1 MLNLMTTASE
11 LSHNE
16 SETESSTMPQYLAIS
31 EHSSVKGTPQVIR
44 DWLMCLQQDS
54 PASRSV
60 LPEKESKPMTNG
72 ICGQQQPTL
81 LGLSNPDLYCS
92 KMCRESVNTC
102 PWLSETCADVGM
114 KFHTPYSLGL
124 TTLAPR
130 TDENECGLWPT
141 PRSGKTTDENE
152 ETWMKRQ
159 RDGKVS
165 TPPLTLSVKMFPTPK
180 QRDWKGKTQRGT
192 HAPMDGLC
200 NTLDVTGGQLNP
212 TWVELLMGW
221 PKDWTCLNPISHIQ
235 YLQWLM
241 GGIENE
247 ETRRSET
254 MRVLRIGNV
263 AEEVSREIGRLV
275 SIPEA
280 AVLLSQLC
288 EHANR
293 PDEARIFMACAETL
307 EKEMRSVWLQQG
319 ITGAPS
325 GSEHQKQR
333 TGEYPDAMQTLSRF
347 LAYYGE
353 TYWKDGSWENGI
365 PRVAIGV
372 KERVNRL
379 KAIGNGQVPRV
390 VACAWRIL
398 MDT

>member
-1 MLNLMTTASE
+1 
-11 LSHNE
+11 
-16 SETESSTMPQYLAIS
+16 
-31 EHSSVKGTPQVIR
+31 
-44 DWLMCLQQDS
+44 
-54 PASRSV
+54 
-60 LPEKESKPMTNG
+60 
-72 ICGQQQPTL
+72 
-81 LGLSNPDLYCS
+81 
-92 KMCRESVNTC
+92 
-102 PWLSETCADVGM
+102 
-114 KFHTPYSLGL
+114 
-124 TTLAPR
+124 
-130 TDENECGLWPT
+130 
-141 PRSGKTTDENE
+141 
-152 ETWMKRQ
+152 
-159 RDGKVS
+159 
-165 TPPLTLSVKMFPTPK
+165 
-180 QRDWKGKTQRGT
+180 
-192 HAPMDGLC
+192 
-200 NTLDVTGGQLNP
+200 
-212 TWVELLMGW
+212 MGW

-372 KERVNRL
+372 KDRVNRL
-379 KAIGNGQVPRV
+379 KAIGNGQVPAV
-390 VACAWRIL
+390 VACAWRTL